1 MPKHFRAD
9 RNSGCRR
16 EAATVLA
23 VLDGCA
29 ARRCSSRH
37 DRDAEVSCLGVEG
50 MLVGLV
56 LIGEQMALTDAAD
69 HIAQHSADDDELDG
83 ST

>member
-1 MPKHFRAD
+1 
-9 RNSGCRR
+9 
-16 EAATVLA
+16 
-23 VLDGCA
+23 
-29 ARRCSSRH
+29 
-37 DRDAEVSCLGVEG
+37 